1 MWSSPLS
8 SGEGQEG
15 VWEFVGGL
23 DTAWLGSGWAKVRAL
38 GAADPVLSCHSEYLM
53 MLMPPSQEEEK

>member
-1 MWSSPLS
+1 MWRSPSS

-15 VWEFVGGL
+15 VWEFGGVL
-23 DTAWLGSGWAKVRAL
+23 DTAWLGAGWGEDRAL